1 MFVNTIPSRAT
12 LSPSTG
18 LLLVQD
24 VVNVAIQSMLI
35 RVMDKIFLIKL
46 F

>member
-1 MFVNTIPSRAT
+1 
-12 LSPSTG
+12 
-18 LLLVQD
+18 VQD